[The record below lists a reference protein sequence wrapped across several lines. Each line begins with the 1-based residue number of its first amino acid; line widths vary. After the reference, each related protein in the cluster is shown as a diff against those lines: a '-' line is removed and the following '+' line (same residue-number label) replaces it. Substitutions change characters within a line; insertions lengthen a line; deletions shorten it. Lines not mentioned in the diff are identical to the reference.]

1 MYNLKLEV
9 FESDKSIEPI
19 HFYIYKVTPKEQV
32 SSIQQFMRSVAG
44 KISYRSPVRAFTD
57 DKKVYT
63 LEKIANLDIDDSFEI
78 TYEKDEHLD
87 VLSNKKVYTDV
98 VDFLIKEKLRQIKF
112 AEKYAK
118 STNTASMWIG
128 WFHQP
133 KMPASLIKKD

>member
-78 TYEKDEHLD
+78 TYEKDEYIISIKD
-87 VLSNKKVYTDV
+87 DSYISNLFKEIAKFDNITKFSVEEPSLNEIFISKVGESY
-98 VDFLIKEKLRQIKF
+98 EK
-112 AEKYAK
+112 
-118 STNTASMWIG
+118 
-128 WFHQP
+128 
-133 KMPASLIKKD
+133 